1 MENKRKQQILTQA
14 NQAYKS
20 WTSSLSSQTFTS
32 EIDNTIEKICQS
44 LAFGTIV
51 SSGHNSPASYIGTY
65 KQCFNLKQRFGGQIG
80 ALKNNWY
87 WIGLASVEQIRYTV
101 HNYRKNFQVSVLEQ
115 DLINTVLLLGEVAS
129 LDIKY
134 GIKEQNLS
142 VYIGGYMI
150 CILLKRHYGGKIGKK
165 HNHWFWKGYASFY
178 HIDYVYKNYQQSA
191 RRYNRKKIILK
202 L

>member
-1 MENKRKQQILTQA
+1 METKRKQQILTQT
-14 NQAYKS
+14 NQVYKS
-20 WTSSLSSQTFTS
+20 WTNGLSSKTS
-32 EIDNTIEKICQS
+32 INEIDNTIEKICKS

-51 SSGHNSPASYIGTY
+51 SSGRNSPASYIGSY

-80 ALKNNWY
+80 ALNNNWY
-87 WIGLASVEQIRYTV
+87 WIGLAGIEQISYSV
-101 HNYRKNFQVSVLEQ
+101 HNFRKNFRISVIEK
-115 DLINTVLLLGEVAS
+115 DIVEITLLLGGIAS

-150 CILLKRHYGGKIGKK
+150 CILLKRQYGGKIGKRY
-165 HNHWFWKGYASFY
+165 NHWFWKGYASFY
-178 HIDYVYKNYQQSA
+178 QIDYVCKNYQQSA
-191 RRYNRKKIILK
+191 RRHNRKKIILK